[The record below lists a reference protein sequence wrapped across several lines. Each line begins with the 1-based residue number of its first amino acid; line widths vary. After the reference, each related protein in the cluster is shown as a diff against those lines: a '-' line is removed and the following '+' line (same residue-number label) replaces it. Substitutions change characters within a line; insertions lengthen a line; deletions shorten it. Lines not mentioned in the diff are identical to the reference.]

1 MTYNVQASPT
11 PVSRLKSPHSLHLG
25 ETQPFIT
32 ITHPDRRSSTAS
44 SVLPTRPSPFP
55 SSITV
60 SEAKISVEFLQPT
73 PKGRVHVVASP
84 REQEDPTPT
93 SSAPP
98 FYGLHASCSLFWA
111 YRSFEKG
118 VPERAGKR
126 KYPAS
131 SAFASIL
138 RVVVEISAVH
148 MVVFGVLNI
157 RLRNHGPLEFLYG
170 KFCIK
175 SCISIISSDFLVF
188 RVRRVQVFWRSQHR
202 NYPTH
207 GF

>member
-25 ETQPFIT
+25 ETQPVIT

-44 SVLPTRPSPFP
+44 SVLPTHPVPPSPVP
-55 SSITV
+55 ITA

-118 VPERAGKR
+118 GPERAGKR

-148 MVVFGVLNI
+148 MVVFGVYE
-157 RLRNHGPLEFLYG
+157 RTTTEPRSVE
-170 KFCIK
+170 
-175 SCISIISSDFLVF
+175 VF
-188 RVRRVQVFWRSQHR
+188 VW
-202 NYPTH
+202 
-207 GF
+207 